1 MKYLSILTALSTS
14 INQPLYPVIGLK
26 KVGIIVFL
34 ALSCLYLN
42 AQENLIST
50 LHQISE
56 PRERFDGISAMTQYN
71 FLAIST
77 SSENEADTLIV
88 LDKDTV
94 RLHFYQEQKEIYHTD
109 RKTLRTF
116 HNKEGLKTVSFDI
129 TYNTAHQVTS
139 EKITMYRTDDGSK
152 LSSSIKTF
160 SYDSLGRCRQAREND
175 QLLFDIYYRDTL
187 VFDSVY
193 FYAGIGGGS
202 IAAKP
207 LGKDT
212 LVYRIQA
219 SFDPEFAAIM
229 GDEMPPM
236 PEEKIIM
243 VKEKDHY
250 VYYYYK
256 AARPEA
262 DAKLKMTLRYDTHL
276 RLIEEKEDYDLDG
289 EVDTH
294 VKFTYFD
301 DGRIKERH
309 DLLTEKRYP
318 YEYDEQNRLL
328 TEYSSYTKTTYTYD
342 DGQPFWT
349 TQTIRD
355 LYSGEVQNWRVR
367 TFVK

>member
-1 MKYLSILTALSTS
+1 MKYPSILIALSTLT
-14 INQPLYPVIGLK
+14 NQSLNPVIGLK

-34 ALSCLYLN
+34 ASSCLHLN
-42 AQENLIST
+42 AQGNLIST
-50 LHQISE
+50 LHQVSE
-56 PRERFDGISAMTQYN
+56 PRERFDSISAMTQYN

-94 RLHFYQEQKEIYHTD
+94 RLYFYQEQKEIYPTD

-116 HNKEGLKTVSFDI
+116 YNKEGLKTVFFDI
-129 TYNTAHQVTS
+129 TYNPAHQVTS

-175 QLLFDIYYRDTL
+175 ELLFDIYYRDTL

-193 FYAGIGGGS
+193 FYAGIAGGY

-219 SFDPEFAAIM
+219 SFDPEFAAMM
-229 GDEMPPM
+229 GGEKPPM

-243 VKEKDHY
+243 VKEEDHY

-256 AARPEA
+256 ADRPEA
-262 DAKLKMTLRYDTHL
+262 DAKLKTTLRYDTHL
-276 RLIEEKEDYDLDG
+276 KLIEEKEDYDLDG

-294 VKFTYFD
+294 IEFTYFD
-301 DGRIKERH
+301 DGRIKERYN
-309 DLLTEKRYP
+309 LLTEKRYP

-342 DGQPFWT
+342 HGHPFWT

>member
-14 INQPLYPVIGLK
+14 TNQSLYPVIELK
-26 KVGIIVFL
+26 KVGIIVLL
-34 ALSCLYLN
+34 ASSCLYLK

-50 LHQISE
+50 LHQMSE
-56 PRERFDGISAMTQYN
+56 PRERFDGISAMTQY
-71 FLAIST
+71 T
-77 SSENEADTLIV
+77 YMVKGMTTENEVDTLVV
-88 LDKDTV
+88 LDNDTV
-94 RLHFYQEQKEIYHTD
+94 LLDFHQKQKEVYPSD
-109 RKTLRTF
+109 RTTLRTYL
-116 HNKEGLKTVSFDI
+116 NKEELKTASFDI
-129 TYNTAHQVTS
+129 TYNPAHQVTS
-139 EKITMYRTDDGSK
+139 EKIMMYRTEDGGK

-175 QLLFDIYYRDTL
+175 QLLFDIYYQDTL

-193 FYAGIGGGS
+193 FYAGIAGGS

-219 SFDPEFAAIM
+219 SFDAEFASMM
-229 GDEMPPM
+229 GGEMPPM

-243 VKEKDHY
+243 VKEEGNY
-250 VYYYYK
+250 IYYYYK

-262 DAKLKMTLRYDTHL
+262 DAKLKMTLRYDTHF

-294 VKFTYFD
+294 VEFTYFD
-301 DGRIKERH
+301 DGRIKERYN
-309 DLLTEKRYP
+309 LLTEKRYP

-328 TEYSSYTKTTYTYD
+328 TEYNSYTKTTYTYD